1 MLPVRPLCPQQQ
13 TFGLGQFQAP
23 TCRRRD
29 GLADTIKVAG
39 IGVVHVA
46 LVNERLNHL
55 TGHQNPCNEDAMA
68 ATLAVAALLFLN
80 DALAQ
85 VRPNRLPRLRRREP
99 REPRGELVYRRD

>member
-1 MLPVRPLCPQQQ
+1 MLRRGVKPGQSRLFQRAVNPQLQ

-23 TCRRRD
+23 ACRCRD
-29 GLADTIKVAG
+29 GFADTIKVAR
-39 IGVVHVA
+39 IALVHVA

-80 DALAQ
+80 DA
-85 VRPNRLPRLRRREP
+85 
-99 REPRGELVYRRD
+99 